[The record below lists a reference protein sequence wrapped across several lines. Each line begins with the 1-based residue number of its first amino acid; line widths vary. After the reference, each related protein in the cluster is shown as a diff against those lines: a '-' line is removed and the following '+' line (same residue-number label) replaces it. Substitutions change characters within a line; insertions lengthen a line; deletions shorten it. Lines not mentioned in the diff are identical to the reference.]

1 MTSMSRSQAHGY
13 SFGWMVERGRSRRGC
28 DACCKRMGRT
38 ETSYGSVPLQSIMP
52 TSDPL
57 REHTKGLKRFSAV
70 DPACY
75 NFSFLGRFHQ
85 DKLLDETTDEA
96 VTGIWALTVPY
107 WIYNADE
114 DDLLPSE
121 KLTQKILDKFF
132 LILICF

>member
-1 MTSMSRSQAHGY
+1 MVTALA
-13 SFGWMVERGRSRRGC
+13 GWLSEEGAGGAVTLVAKEWEEL
-28 DACCKRMGRT
+28 